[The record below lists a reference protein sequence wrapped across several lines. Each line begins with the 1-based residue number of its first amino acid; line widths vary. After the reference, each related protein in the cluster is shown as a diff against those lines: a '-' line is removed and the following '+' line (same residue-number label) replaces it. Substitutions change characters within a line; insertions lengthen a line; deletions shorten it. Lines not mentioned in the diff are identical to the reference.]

1 MLQQGRARDLLT
13 LDDVGQPVVL
23 AEDSFTA
30 RLTPTRQILEIAAV
44 PPRADIVGLVGA
56 RAGGQLRRAIND
68 VLPQERAQ
76 GTPLYLLLD
85 DIAGSSLVAAWA
97 WSHWDA
103 EWREPVSDKGTKAP
117 RPNMEGVCIGFR
129 PGSPALIDGV
139 PGPDQN
145 FRPVDSLDIV
155 NDPHGWHVLTPQRGV
170 SARRAR
176 RIDVRFDGE
185 SGRILID
192 AHFQDSAPLPSGE
205 RVAVH
210 EYMLEAVA
218 DADSMTLLSIRADP
232 RILPYDQCPM
242 AILNIGQLAGTPLV
256 QLRDEVLARL
266 ARTEG
271 CTHLNDMMRS
281 LAEVPQLAAALR
293 EAREG

>member
-13 LDDVGQPVVL
+13 LDDVRHPALL
-23 AEDSFTA
+23 AEDRFTA
-30 RLTPTRQILEIAAV
+30 RLTPTRQILEISAI
-44 PPRADIVGLVGA
+44 PPRADIVGLVGS
-56 RAGGQLRRAIND
+56 RAGGQLRRGIND
-68 VLPQERAQ
+68 ALPQERAQ

-97 WSHWDA
+97 WSHWDP
-103 EWREPVSDKGTKAP
+103 EWREPVSDAETKAL
-117 RPNMEGVCIGFR
+117 RPTMEGVCIGFR

-145 FRPVDSLDIV
+145 FRHVDSLDV
-155 NDPHGWHVLTPQRGV
+155 VDDPHGWHVLTPQQGV

-176 RIDVRFDGE
+176 RIDVRIDGGC
-185 SGRILID
+185 GRILIG

-242 AILNIGQLAGTPLV
+242 AILNIGRLAGTPLAE
-256 QLRDEVLARL
+256 LRDEVLARL

-271 CTHLNDMMRS
+271 CTHLNDMARS
-281 LAEVPQLAAALR
+281 LAEVPQMAAALR
-293 EAREG
+293 VALMG